1 MANRIVP
8 SLAGFLVLIITS
20 LSHAGENWPA
30 FRGPTGLGYTDEKNL
45 PLNWDAKDGK
55 NVLWTSPL
63 KGQGHASPVVWGD
76 KVFVCTAYWEP
87 HAPREA
93 VIPEH
98 HVLCYSVKDGKLLWD
113 ITVPPGRWVRNDFRS
128 GPGGGYA
135 ACTPATDGKLLY
147 CVFASSV
154 IAAVDFDGKIAWRKE
169 IEPHTFDVTIGSSPI
184 LYHDTVLMLCAMTN
198 KADSRLIAYD
208 KSSGDIK
215 WQQKLPNM
223 TFGHSTPTIIDVKG
237 SPQLLVMAG
246 GMGPVDHA
254 IESLDPSDGHS
265 LWWCKGS
272 AESASPAYGDGI
284 VYFDSGR
291 GGPGAAV
298 DPTGT
303 GDVSKTHIKW
313 TTPNIPEGLSSPVV
327 VDKHLYRLHQ
337 PGVLKCFEVET
348 GKQVYSHRLEGLT
361 TTWASPVVDPSG
373 RMFFA
378 SAGKSYVIQ
387 AGPEFKVLAVNDL
400 GDASHPSPAVA
411 QGMIFLVGANNI
423 FCIGQK
429 PGQVQ

>member
-1 MANRIVP
+1 MADRIVP
-8 SLAGFLVLIITS
+8 SLAGFFLLIVTS
-20 LSHAGENWPA
+20 LAHAGENWPA

-87 HAPREA
+87 HAPRET

-98 HVLCYSVKDGKLLWD
+98 HVLCYAVKDGKLLWD
-113 ITVPPGRWVRNDFRS
+113 TTVPPGRWLRNDFRS

-135 ACTPATDGKLLY
+135 ACTPATDGKLVY

-154 IAAVDFDGKIAWRKE
+154 IAAVDFDGKIAWRKK
-169 IEPHTFDVTIGSSPI
+169 IEPHTFDVTVGSSPI
-184 LYHDTVLMLCAMTN
+184 LYHDTILMLCAMA
-198 KADSRLIAYD
+198 KKEDSRVIAYD
-208 KSSGDIK
+208 KTSGEIK
-215 WQQKLPNM
+215 WEHRLPQM
-223 TFGHSTPTIIDVKG
+223 GYGHATPTIIDVKG
-237 SPQLLVMAG
+237 SPQLLVMG
-246 GMGPVDHA
+246 GGSLMDRA
-254 IESLDPSDGHS
+254 LESLDPGDGHS
-265 LWWCKGS
+265 LWWCRGS
-272 AESASPAYGDGI
+272 GESASPAYGDGI

-313 TTPNIPEGLSSPVV
+313 TVPNIPEGLSSPVI
-327 VDKHLYRLHQ
+327 VDKYLYRLHQ

-387 AGPEFKVLAVNDL
+387 AGLEFKVLAVNDL
-400 GDASHPSPAVA
+400 GDPSHPSPAVA
-411 QGMIFLVGANNI
+411 RGMIFLVGANNI